1 MKIRLAKTAGFCMG
15 VRRAVEMALDL
26 QREAQVQPIVTYGP
40 LIHNPQ
46 TLKLLASKGISQID
60 SIDDINGGTVIIRA
74 HGISPQEKDR
84 LESKGITIIDATC
97 PRVSQVQA
105 FIRKHARM
113 GHFCV
118 IVGDEDH
125 PEVKGL
131 LGYASSGAV
140 VISGS
145 EQSELFDRVPLDR
158 HVCVVAQTTQEPK
171 TLRQVVARMESLGF
185 QIKVYNTICDSTKKR
200 QSEVDELAGQADL
213 VVVVGG
219 KGSGN
224 TQRLAKVA
232 SDHGKPV
239 MHIETDEEINEAD
252 FANVDTVAVTAG
264 ASTPNWQIRQV
275 IEKLKHIDM
284 ANRGGWAA
292 TIRSLADIS
301 VMIYGW
307 AALAGA
313 GLTIACQT
321 LMSAPLAWKP
331 AAVSA
336 LFVFSMHLL
345 NRIQERAGAV
355 RFNTP
360 EIASFYVRH
369 DSILKCLGAASSLC
383 AVALSFTI
391 STLSGTLLTLMT
403 ITGLLYSM
411 PVLGFFNISIGRWRA
426 LKDLTGSKTPLVAT
440 GWAMAATVVPILDL
454 SFFPGLWTLSITFIF
469 AFGLV
474 FWRTALS
481 DLLDIQ
487 GDRIVGRETI
497 PILLGPVKTK
507 KLLYYILS
515 FLTFMMIGS
524 GLLHWTT
531 EVVFFLLINIAVYY
545 GLLNM
550 LFKRHLVDRLLL
562 EAFTDANFL
571 LAGFISVGYVLCS

>member
-1 MKIRLAKTAGFCMG
+1 MG

-26 QREAQVQPIVTYGP
+26 QREAQVKPIVTYGP

-46 TLKLLASKGISQID
+46 TLKLLASKGISQVN
-60 SIDDINGGTVIIRA
+60 SIDEIKGGTVIIRA
-74 HGISPQEKDR
+74 HGISPQER
-84 LESKGITIIDATC
+84 SALESKGATIIDATC

-105 FIRKHARM
+105 FIRKHANL

-131 LGYASSGAV
+131 VGYASAGAL
-140 VISGS
+140 VIPGL
-145 EQSELFDRVPLDR
+145 EQPQLLDSIPADQY
-158 HVCVVAQTTQEPK
+158 VCVVAQTTQEPK
-171 TLRQVVARMESLGF
+171 TLRQIVECLESGGI
-185 QIKVYNTICDSTKKR
+185 QMRVYNTICDSTKKR
-200 QSEVDELAGQADL
+200 QSEVYDLARKADL

-239 MHIETDEEINEAD
+239 LHVETDREISESALNGIE
-252 FANVDTVAVTAG
+252 TVAVTAG

-275 IEKLKHIDM
+275 IEKLKHLDK
-284 ANRGGWAA
+284 ANRADWSSVLG
-292 TIRSLADIS
+292 SLSDIS

-307 AALAGA
+307 AALGGA

-321 LMSAPLAWKP
+321 LLSEPLEWTP

-345 NRIQERAGAV
+345 NRIQERGGAV

-369 DSILKCLGAASSLC
+369 EFPLKCLGGASSLC
-383 AVALSFTI
+383 AVALAFKI
-391 STLSGTLLTLMT
+391 SALSGILLTLMT

-411 PVLGFFNISIGRWRA
+411 PVLSLLKLPVARWRA
-426 LKDLTGSKTPLVAT
+426 LKDLPGSKTPLVAM
-440 GWAMAATVVPILDL
+440 GWAMVATVVPILDADSL
-454 SFFPGLWTLSITFIF
+454 PSPYGLFATFTF

-497 PILLGPVKTK
+497 PILLGTETTK
-507 KLLYYILS
+507 KMLNYIL
-515 FLTFMMIGS
+515 
-524 GLLHWTT
+524 GLLTVMLIGACLAHWTT
-531 EVVFFLLINIAVYY
+531 AVGYFFLINLAIYY
-545 GLLNM
+545 GLFKIL
-550 LFKRHLVDRLLL
+550 LKRHLVDRLIL
-562 EAFTDANFL
+562 EAITDANLF
-571 LAGFISVGYVLCS
+571 LAGFISVGYMVWFNN